1 MDFIE
6 PCFGIGHNLSLICQM
21 TSEDIKHQ
29 LIIIIPVVLCSRTA
43 FLSTSDT
50 AVLCHGS
57 EPLLNHFS
65 LFLPTLYYYN
75 PLTGIGSCVL
85 TFCLF
90 VGSWRFHCVIRRGGW
105 GDLERMRQTERE
117 RERVCASKKEWQS
130 YVTQIRLC
138 IVVRFHI

>member
-1 MDFIE
+1 MVGSVENETKHTHVQD
-6 PCFGIGHNLSLICQM
+6 GNLRAFTFYRSYSVQEQPSSL
-21 TSEDIKHQ
+21 
-29 LIIIIPVVLCSRTA
+29 
-43 FLSTSDT
+43 TSDT

-90 VGSWRFHCVIRRGGW
+90 VGS
-105 GDLERMRQTERE
+105 
-117 RERVCASKKEWQS
+117 
-130 YVTQIRLC
+130 
-138 IVVRFHI
+138 